1 MSEIIEP
8 SAEDLLRDEA
18 DISDENTAL
27 ENNEASGAE
36 DSEEKIRQELGE
48 VKDKYIR
55 LFAEFDNYKRRN
67 AKERLELINRAGQ
80 EVIRE
85 LLPVMDDFERFFKAF
100 PLESE
105 NKDGIQL
112 IYHKL
117 RRTLEQKGLQQMKSI
132 GEEFDAD
139 KHEAITEIPA
149 PNPDQKGKVIDEVE
163 KGYLLG
169 DKILRYAKVI
179 VGK

>member
-8 SAEDLLRDEA
+8 SAEELQRSEA
-18 DISDENTAL
+18 DISDENTAF
-27 ENNEASGAE
+27 ENSEASGAE
-36 DSEEKIRQELGE
+36 DGEEKIRQELGE

-67 AKERLELINRAGQ
+67 AKERIELIKTAGQ

-100 PLESE
+100 PQEAE
-105 NKDGIQL
+105 NNDGIQL

-117 RRTLEQKGLQQMKSI
+117 RRTLEQKGLQQMESI
-132 GEEFDAD
+132 GKDFDAD

-149 PNPDQKGKVIDEVE
+149 PDPAMKGKVIDEVE

-169 DKILRYAKVI
+169 DKILRYAKVV